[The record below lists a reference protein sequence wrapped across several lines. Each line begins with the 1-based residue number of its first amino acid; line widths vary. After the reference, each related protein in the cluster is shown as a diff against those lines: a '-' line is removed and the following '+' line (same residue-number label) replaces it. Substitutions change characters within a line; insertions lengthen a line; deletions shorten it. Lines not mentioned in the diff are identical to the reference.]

1 MCIRDSLHFIDEYLE
16 DLGEDFVKWWNT
28 TYKTFNHEF
37 RVLDLMSI
45 TKFKNE
51 LKSEMDEGDERKV
64 FVEVS
69 NAFNYEINSIL
80 YSKNIRLRIE
90 NDYLD
95 FFKKYP
101 TKFITRGFDINEVN
115 DDPKF
120 PYLPKLFPW
129 QKV

>member
-1 MCIRDSLHFIDEYLE
+1 MRSKESLFTSE
-16 DLGEDFVKWWNT
+16 D
-28 TYKTFNHEF
+28 
-37 RVLDLMSI
+37 
-45 TKFKNE
+45 
-51 LKSEMDEGDERKV
+51 DERKV

>member
-1 MCIRDSLHFIDEYLE
+1 MDEDSNRKIFID
-16 DLGEDFVKWWNT
+16 
-28 TYKTFNHEF
+28 
-37 RVLDLMSI
+37 
-45 TKFKNE
+45 
-51 LKSEMDEGDERKV
+51 
-64 FVEVS
+64 VS

-95 FFKKYP
+95 FFRKYP
-101 TKFITRGFDINEVN
+101 DKFILRFDINEIN

-129 QKV
+129 QKGLNFLRLKSNLNSLSIYL